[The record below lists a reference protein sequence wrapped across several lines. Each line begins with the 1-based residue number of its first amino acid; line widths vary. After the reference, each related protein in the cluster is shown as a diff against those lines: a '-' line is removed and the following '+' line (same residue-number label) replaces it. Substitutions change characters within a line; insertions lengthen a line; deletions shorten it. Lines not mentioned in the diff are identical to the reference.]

1 MYVCVCMFSVCRF
14 CFVLSSPFFISIFCC
29 WHTKQERY
37 RQSGLLW
44 AAVMCLNSQS
54 ELWAIVIFIW
64 FKMSR
69 HVNCTLLRCHCWC
82 SKFVPFLLS
91 LLLNAEFFFSLNSS
105 ECHIYILF
113 RIIEDTVHYI
123 VYKRQARSMISSIH
137 SITHTNE
144 TT

>member
-1 MYVCVCMFSVCRF
+1 MFSIYFSWIKMGFNILSGVYVCVYMFSVCRF

-82 SKFVPFLLS
+82 SKFVPFYSLS
-91 LLLNAEFFFSLNSS
+91 VAHRF

-113 RIIEDTVHYI
+113 RIIEDTVHLYRI
-123 VYKRQARSMISSIH
+123 QKTGS
-137 SITHTNE
+137 
-144 TT
+144 